1 MKQNVFKSII
11 SLLLTVSIFFSLSAS
26 FFVYAESKSGY
37 INDTDVRVRKT
48 PSTKDGDNLLY
59 VNGYVVKLHTNHSIT
74 VIETVNSIKGDTANP
89 TWCYIEFIYNG
100 TTYKGY
106 VASQFV
112 TIQTTTDDF
121 VMPENVPD
129 IYKPYI
135 ENLLSLHPNW
145 NFVFYDTGYD
155 WNDLFLTTNK
165 GQCYTERSLIQGAP
179 YSYLSFA
186 EDCFNYREDKFI
198 PHDGKIWYQAN
209 KETVAYYMDP
219 RNFLNENTV
228 FMFESLSY
236 DSKTQ
241 NIDGVQNII
250 KNSFMNNA
258 KIRNNSNQE
267 VLYVQAYIDAA
278 MYSKVSPYHLASRTI
293 QEVGNSGSG
302 STSGNYGSYKGYYN
316 FYNIGASSGI
326 DPISNGLYFA
336 KTGDGLDSYDKDK
349 CMIPWNS
356 QYKSIVGGSYWIG
369 SKYINSVHK
378 QNTVYFQKFNTSNPD
393 PTYFYHQYMQNI
405 AAPANEAPR
414 VLNTYKEQG
423 VIDNN
428 FTFIIP
434 IYRNMPEKACE
445 LPQANNYSPN
455 NWLKSL
461 TINGDSI
468 NFDSAKTSGYTYK
481 VASNTSSV
489 NIAATPIN
497 SKAKITGAGNVTLKD
512 GSNLI
517 SVVVKAENG
526 NERTYIINIEKSA
539 QNNIPMTGI
548 KLNTTSLSL
557 FNGDSSN
564 LSVSYQPTNTTDN
577 KTVTWSSS
585 NNSVATV
592 SNGKV
597 TAVGKGEATIT
608 AKVGSFTATC
618 KITVNANVI
627 LGDIDA
633 DDSVTI
639 ADALL
644 IFKYKTGEISN
655 LSDLALLAADT
666 DISGKVELADALRIF
681 KFKSGE
687 IDSLF
692 DSKGHWVK
700 DSVGWCYLDSNGH
713 WLYNKWIKDSVGW
726 CYLGSNGHLV
736 VNEWVKDSVG
746 WCYLDSNGRMVI
758 NDWVK
763 WNNQWYY
770 LDASGYMVT
779 GTKIIDG
786 NEYYFDSNG
795 VWIP

>member
-1 MKQNVFKSII
+1 
-11 SLLLTVSIFFSLSAS
+11 
-26 FFVYAESKSGY
+26 
-37 INDTDVRVRKT
+37 
-48 PSTKDGDNLLY
+48 
-59 VNGYVVKLHTNHSIT
+59 
-74 VIETVNSIKGDTANP
+74 
-89 TWCYIEFIYNG
+89 
-100 TTYKGY
+100 
-106 VASQFV
+106 
-112 TIQTTTDDF
+112 
-121 VMPENVPD
+121 
-129 IYKPYI
+129 
-135 ENLLSLHPNW
+135 
-145 NFVFYDTGYD
+145 
-155 WNDLFLTTNK
+155 
-165 GQCYTERSLIQGAP
+165 
-179 YSYLSFA
+179 
-186 EDCFNYREDKFI
+186 
-198 PHDGKIWYQAN
+198 
-209 KETVAYYMDP
+209 
-219 RNFLNENTV
+219 
-228 FMFESLSY
+228 
-236 DSKTQ
+236 
-241 NIDGVQNII
+241 
-250 KNSFMNNA
+250 
-258 KIRNNSNQE
+258 
-267 VLYVQAYIDAA
+267 
-278 MYSKVSPYHLASRTI
+278 
-293 QEVGNSGSG
+293 
-302 STSGNYGSYKGYYN
+302 
-316 FYNIGASSGI
+316 
-326 DPISNGLYFA
+326 
-336 KTGDGLDSYDKDK
+336 
-349 CMIPWNS
+349 
-356 QYKSIVGGSYWIG
+356 
-369 SKYINSVHK
+369 
-378 QNTVYFQKFNTSNPD
+378 
-393 PTYFYHQYMQNI
+393 MQNI

-434 IYRNMPEKACE
+434 IYRNMPEKVCE
-445 LPQANNYSPN
+445 LPQSNNYSPN

-497 SKAKITGAGNVTLKD
+497 SKAKITGAGNVTLRD

-618 KITVNANVI
+618 KITVNADVI